1 MSALLDSILNR
12 EPLSRVLARESS
24 EVDREFLRR
33 WNESQRYDYTDEQIA
48 AVLKQATEPLVKA
61 AQLNPQEGAE

>member
-1 MSALLDSILNR
+1 MSALMDALLNR
-12 EPLSRVLARESS
+12 EPLSRVLARESA

-33 WNESQRYDYTDEQIA
+33 WNESHRYDYTDEQIA

-61 AQLNPQEGAE
+61 AQINTEEKP